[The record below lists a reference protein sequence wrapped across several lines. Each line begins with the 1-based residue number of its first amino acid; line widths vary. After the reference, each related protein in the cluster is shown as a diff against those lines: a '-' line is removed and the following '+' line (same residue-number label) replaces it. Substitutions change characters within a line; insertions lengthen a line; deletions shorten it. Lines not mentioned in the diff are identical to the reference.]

1 MDDTDSPLRN
11 AFSEALE
18 IKDAQQRAAFLDRVF
33 GKDSAMRREIEEL
46 IKADADAGRFLP
58 DQPGGSEARGNPSE

>member
-33 GKDSAMRREIEEL
+33 GKDSAMRREIE
-46 IKADADAGRFLP
+46 
-58 DQPGGSEARGNPSE
+58 